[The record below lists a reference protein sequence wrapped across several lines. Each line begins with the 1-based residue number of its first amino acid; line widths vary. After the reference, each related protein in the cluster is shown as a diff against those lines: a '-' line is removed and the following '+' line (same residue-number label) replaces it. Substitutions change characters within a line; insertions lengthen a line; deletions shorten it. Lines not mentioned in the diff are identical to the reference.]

1 MRIYEAGLRS
11 AYSRS
16 HRAVIRAYDEARS
29 VIETCEQT
37 LRRGYSITMNALNRT
52 EKLRPSLR
60 SYHHHGAEVGGV
72 IELARFPI
80 RHPDAPV

>member
-37 LRRGYSITMNALNRT
+37 LRRGYRIMMNALNRT
-52 EKLRPSLR
+52 AKLRR
-60 SYHHHGAEVGGV
+60 GA
-72 IELARFPI
+72 AFP
-80 RHPDAPV
+80 RVLS

>member
-37 LRRGYSITMNALNRT
+37 LRRGYSITMNDRGQIIRT
-52 EKLRPSLR
+52 IAVVRPKMKVHTRVSDGEFG
-60 SYHHHGAEVGGV
+60 SEV
-72 IELARFPI
+72 L
-80 RHPDAPV
+80 